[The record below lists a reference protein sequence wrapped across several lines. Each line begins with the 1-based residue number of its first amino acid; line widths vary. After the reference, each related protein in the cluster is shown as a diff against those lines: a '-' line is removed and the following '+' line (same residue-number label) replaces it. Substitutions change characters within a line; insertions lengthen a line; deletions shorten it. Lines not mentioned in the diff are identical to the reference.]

1 MFQLYADL
9 STDEVKEF
17 CSLLKSLL
25 DSVMPISEVAQKL
38 LELFGAERKHLLASK
53 MQRVCVCV
61 CFNSFFSGMRSF
73 IKPAQKADFEWILE
87 QNGINDNAACKKPKK
102 KPQTN
107 RKATKKKKEQKK
119 QPKRH
124 CNSVASLLHK

>member
-1 MFQLYADL
+1 MFQLYAVL

-53 MQRVCVCV
+53 VQCLCVCALV
-61 CFNSFFSGMRSF
+61 NFHR
-73 IKPAQKADFEWILE
+73 
-87 QNGINDNAACKKPKK
+87 NAIIY
-102 KPQTN
+102 
-107 RKATKKKKEQKK
+107 
-119 QPKRH
+119 
-124 CNSVASLLHK
+124 